1 MWLLEWLCAT
11 LGSSR
16 ERFADV
22 FLCKR
27 ISKHLPLS
35 AFNLFYKL
43 SLSPHTRFVGFT
55 LCSNVAFS
63 FADFLCFSTLLLIFR
78 LFCNVL
84 LFSNTCPNCYQGV
97 ALLRGRW
104 YNISITKEAD
114 LQ

>member
-1 MWLLEWLCAT
+1 MRLLAWFCAT

-16 ERFADV
+16 VRFAD

-27 ISKHLPLS
+27 IFKHLPLL

-63 FADFLCFSTLLLIFR
+63 FADYLYVFTSLLIFGFS
-78 LFCNVL
+78 LVTFCD
-84 LFSNTCPNCYQGV
+84 FSNTCPNCCQGV

-104 YNISITKEAD
+104 YNISITKEVD